1 MTATREE
8 SAQKTAERAHDAA
21 VAREHRKAEELY
33 LLAAAKA
40 SACGARHLLEFAR
53 QWDKD
58 AARQRRLQAIAEA
71 KP

>member
-1 MTATREE
+1 M
-8 SAQKTAERAHDAA
+8 SASEGASDLAERACAA
-21 VAREHRKAEELY
+21 AIAREHKKAEELY

-40 SACGARHLLEFAR
+40 SASGAHHMLEAAK